1 MPLVDLFLKLLKVL
15 EFVVIADALLSW
27 FAPNKETF
35 PRSLTSQIADP
46 LCAPFRALVGPER
59 LGGMDLSP
67 IAVIITLQVMGNMIA
82 RAI

>member
-1 MPLVDLFLKLLKVL
+1 MVELFLYLLQAL
-15 EFVVIADALLSW
+15 EWIVIADALCSW
-27 FAPNKETF
+27 FVPNKESF
-35 PRSLTSQIADP
+35 PRSITSQISDP

-67 IAVIITLQVMGNMIA
+67 IAVIIVLQVMGSMIA